1 MNWWKR
7 GCFDSRNREIA
18 FLSISA
24 KPQKSSFMKRIIIL
38 TAVLLNFTFAF
49 GDEQAGAPVI
59 FLSLEEAIETAYE
72 NNNDIAIEEEQAAV
86 AKAGITKTGS
96 KFLPRILIGA
106 GYTHND
112 AVLNI
117 PPAMTVGS
125 KKDVRIFT
133 GYYNENQIGISFTE
147 TLFNGGAN
155 MALFKQA
162 RLRYIAA
169 REKLKARKLEAAFDV
184 KRLYNGLLLAY
195 ETLRIAEEL
204 CDQAESHYL
213 DVEKK
218 YQQGT
223 ASWFDVLQSKVQVS
237 KVTPQM
243 VRARNEV
250 DLTAAELKKIL
261 GLGLDDNII
270 LEGRLVCRPVVID
283 EDFFRQQAYFN
294 NPDIIL
300 AALGIDI
307 SKKSIQAA
315 RAGWLPR
322 VEASGAYGYKSNNW
336 GHMFDARHN
345 NWNVGVQAS
354 LSIFD
359 GFSTTAKIREAKR
372 RYCVAVLKKSDMYDQ
387 VAVAV
392 RRGCLDIKEAGAIIR
407 SQEDNIDEAREALRI
422 SVVRYDNGE
431 GTNLDVLDAQVSL
444 SQIETNLSQG
454 IYDYII
460 AAAYL
465 DMVMGVEE
473 TREDSDEEED

>member
-1 MNWWKR
+1 MLFFQLN
-7 GCFDSRNREIA
+7 
-18 FLSISA
+18 A
-24 KPQKSSFMKRIIIL
+24 KPQESSFMKRIIIL
-38 TAVLLNFTFAF
+38 TAVLLNFTFVFA
-49 GDEQAGAPVI
+49 DEQAGIRVI
-59 FLSLEEAIETAYE
+59 SLSLEEAIEIAYE
-72 NNNDIAIEEEQAAV
+72 NNKDIAIEEEQTAV
-86 AKAGITKTGS
+86 AKAGITGAGS
-96 KFLPRILIGA
+96 KFLPHILIGA

-125 KKDVRIFT
+125 EKDVRIFT
-133 GYYNENQIGISFTE
+133 GYNNENQIGVSFTE

-155 MALFKQA
+155 FALFKQA

-169 REKLKARKLEAAFDV
+169 GEKLKARRLEVAFDV

-204 CDQAESHYL
+204 YDQAESHYL

-250 DLTAAELKKIL
+250 DLTAAELKRIL
-261 GLGLDDNII
+261 SLDLDDNIV
-270 LEGRLVCRPVVID
+270 LGGRLVCRPVEID
-283 EDFFRQQAYFN
+283 EGLFRQQAYFN

-300 AALGIDI
+300 AALNIDI
-307 SKKSIQAA
+307 KEKSIQAA
-315 RAGWLPR
+315 RSGWLPR
-322 VEASGAYGYKSNNW
+322 VEASGEYGYKSNNW
-336 GHMFDARHN
+336 GHMFNDRHN

-354 LSIFD
+354 LSIFE
-359 GFSTTAKIREAKR
+359 GFSTTAKIKEAKR
-372 RYCVAVLKKSDMYDQ
+372 RYSQAVLEKSDMYDQ

-454 IYDYII
+454 IYDYIM
-460 AAAYL
+460 AVAYL

-473 TREDSDEEED
+473 TWEDSDEEED